1 MSSASR
7 TACEPAPILGCA
19 ALPPTQDMKERSVE
33 NFGKRLRQIR
43 QSRGLSQI
51 ALGAAV
57 GVSNRVIHYYE
68 EESSQPPG
76 AILVDLA
83 RALGVSTDELL
94 GIRPTKAKTSPKAAR
109 LLNRLQRVAELPPAD
124 QRAVLKFV
132 DALLST
138 RESGNGRRR
147 ASAAAASR

>member
-1 MSSASR
+1 
-7 TACEPAPILGCA
+7 
-19 ALPPTQDMKERSVE
+19 MKERVVE
-33 NFGKRLRQIR
+33 SFGKRLRQIR
-43 QSRGLSQI
+43 QSRGMSQI

-68 EESSQPPG
+68 EESTQPPG

-94 GIRPTKAKTSPKAAR
+94 GTRPTKTKTTPKAAR
-109 LLNRLQRVAELPPAD
+109 LLNRLQRIAELPPAD

-132 DALLST
+132 DALLVS
-138 RESGNGRRR
+138 RGINGNGRRGTY
-147 ASAAAASR
+147 AAASR